1 MWCDEFSR
9 QTSSSPS
16 TRVTGFME
24 KVKDIRTFLK
34 GRKETDSAKLI
45 KTASEDAVSQ
55 SEIILV
61 ENEVQKST
69 MPRQH

>member
-1 MWCDEFSR
+1 
-9 QTSSSPS
+9 
-16 TRVTGFME
+16 ME